1 MSVSDISTLAVSRD
15 NEGSY
20 QLLDGYAYGVGDLAV
35 NSYEK
40 SPYANAQMV
49 SLDVGPDATRFD
61 IHGTVLCQS
70 AELAAK
76 FDPWSLKK
84 EPVPLPELDEAT
96 AHTLVHYLYTG
107 KYQALNTH
115 AQSDKAV
122 ALSYKL
128 GTCVY
133 CAAVRYKL
141 PGLVELAKDKITS
154 FGEDVS
160 IFDTLAM
167 AREHAFPLLPD
178 EETWYPAYLEGA
190 INSAMAEDPEPF
202 RKPDF
207 ITQVEGNSRLLQVVW
222 KTVMSNYAR
231 TPVAPVVAEDDAVTP
246 TAESVPEEPAPVD
259 TQESEPTQEPEDAS
273 SREPEPV
280 ENVASAPEPIEVGP
294 SPKVAVSESDNT
306 QDESLE
312 LDDIEPTVE
321 TRQAPEPFTDE
332 LGFETSKMYKQMG
345 KKSDV
350 PFEAETTL
358 ETPKKTTHTRS
369 DSVMQGEESEAKPE
383 LERKDSEAAEAEDNS
398 LQVVNGS
405 NDGATPT
412 KKGKKQ
418 KKKKSTIVFH

>member
-1 MSVSDISTLAVSRD
+1 MSVSDNSTLAVSRD

-49 SLDVGPDATRFD
+49 TLDVGPDATRFD
-61 IHGTVLCQS
+61 VHGTVLCQS

-76 FDPWSLKK
+76 FNPWSLKK
-84 EPVPLPELDEAT
+84 QPVPLPEVDEAT

-115 AQSDKAV
+115 SQPDKAV

-141 PGLVELAKDKITS
+141 PGLVELAKEKITS
-154 FGEDVS
+154 FGEDVG

-167 AREHAFPLLPD
+167 ARDHAFPLLPED
-178 EETWYPAYLEGA
+178 ESWYAAYLEGA

-231 TPVAPVVAEDDAVTP
+231 APVVPVIVEDEAVTP
-246 TAESVPEEPAPVD
+246 TAETLPEDFESADVRGPEPA
-259 TQESEPTQEPEDAS
+259 QEPQDISARETKLVDDSTPSPMPIETDAS
-273 SREPEPV
+273 
-280 ENVASAPEPIEVGP
+280 ATGA
-294 SPKVAVSESDNT
+294 KSESDIA
-306 QDESLE
+306 QEDSLE

-321 TRQAPEPFTDE
+321 MSQAPEPFTDE
-332 LGFETSKMYKQMG
+332 LGFERSKMYKQMG
-345 KKSDV
+345 KKSELAV
-350 PFEAETTL
+350 GTEPNLEAL
-358 ETPKKTTHTRS
+358 KKSAHTRS
-369 DSVMQGEESEAKPE
+369 DSVMQVEEAAPTPN
-383 LERKDSEAAEAEDNS
+383 LERKDSETAELVDDGS
-398 LQVVNGS
+398 QVNGL
-405 NDGATPT
+405 NDGATT
-412 KKGKKQ
+412 SKKIKKQ
-418 KKKKSTIVFH
+418 KKKKSSIVFH